1 MKLSQK
7 ISIALIGAVAIS
19 AIAQPTAVFAI
30 SAKVPSITVAAEPK
44 AEDFFIQ
51 GNDKYEK
58 GDYQGSLAAY
68 SQAIVL
74 NPNYVEAY
82 NRRGIA
88 RRALG
93 DNKGSLADYNAASAN

>member
-1 MKLSQK
+1 MGIRTSYSLSK
-7 ISIALIGAVAIS
+7 AVLKDGVS
-19 AIAQPTAVFAI
+19 TH
-30 SAKVPSITVAAEPK
+30 
-44 AEDFFIQ
+44 DF
-51 GNDKYEK
+51 DEK
-58 GDYQGSLAAY
+58 GDYQGAIAAY

-93 DNKGSLADYNAASAN
+93 DNKGALADFNEAPAN

>member
-1 MKLSQK
+1 M
-7 ISIALIGAVAIS
+7 
-19 AIAQPTAVFAI
+19 PTD
-30 SAKVPSITVAAEPK
+30 PK
-44 AEDFFIQ
+44 AEAFFIQ
-51 GNDKYEK
+51 GNDNYEK
-58 GDYQGSLAAY
+58 GDYQGALAAY

-93 DNKGSLADYNAASAN
+93 DNKGALADYNAALRINPNYHS